1 MLEVSQIIDR
11 ISAAVCEGMLPGDFK
26 RAEGDLDEP
35 ADGFVAVIGF
45 SGDTM
50 KGALGVT
57 APPHAVR
64 ATHPLAVG
72 DEPLTNDQIYDWLAE
87 LSNQLLGR
95 IKGELM
101 SYGVTLWLASPV
113 VLRGVS
119 VRIVP
124 RPQESVHKY
133 TFHGHSGDFCVW
145 IDYQYSASLEL
156 REVPEAE
163 REHCTAGEM
172 LLF

>member
-1 MLEVSQIIDR
+1 MPEVSQIIDR
-11 ISAAVCEGMLPGDFK
+11 ISWSVCEEMLPGGFV
-26 RAEGDLDEP
+26 RAEGDFQEP
-35 ADGFVAVIGF
+35 ENGFVAVIGF

-50 KGALGVT
+50 KGVLGVT

-64 ATHPLAVG
+64 ATHPLVQ
-72 DEPLTNDQIYDWLAE
+72 DDTPLTNEQVYDWLAE

-124 RPQESVHKY
+124 RPHEGVHKY

-145 IDYQYSASLEL
+145 IDYQYTHSLEL
-156 REVPEAE
+156 REIPEEE

>member
-1 MLEVSQIIDR
+1 
-11 ISAAVCEGMLPGDFK
+11 MLPGIFA
-26 RAEGDLDEP
+26 RAEDGGAEP
-35 ADGFVAVIGF
+35 EDGLVVVIGF
-45 SGDTM
+45 SGDRM
-50 KGALGVT
+50 KGVLGVT
-57 APPHAVR
+57 AKRHAVV
-64 ATHPLAVG
+64 ATHPLAQEG
-72 DEPLTNDQIYDWLAE
+72 DALTDEQVYDWLAE

-124 RPQESVHKY
+124 RPCAGVHKY
-133 TFHGHSGDFCVW
+133 TFHGHAGDLCVW
-145 IDYQYSASLEL
+145 IDYQYAAELEL
-156 REVPEAE
+156 VEIPEDE
-163 REHCTAGEM
+163 REHCTAGDM